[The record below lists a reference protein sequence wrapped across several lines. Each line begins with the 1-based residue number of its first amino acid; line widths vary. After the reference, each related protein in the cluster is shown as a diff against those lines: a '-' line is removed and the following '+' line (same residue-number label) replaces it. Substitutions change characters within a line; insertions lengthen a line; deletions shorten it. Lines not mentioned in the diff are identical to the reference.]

1 MTTQKEKPPAQVAGV
16 QGFNAFTT
24 PADEIK
30 PKSMTQ
36 VDWARLAGLP
46 PFAMFA
52 QEVYGVSGN
61 NLMPWVNELI
71 RNTQGSIYQEY
82 CDWHAAKGY
91 WKGETPMGELIQE
104 VK

>member
-1 MTTQKEKPPAQVAGV
+1 MTTQKEKPPTQTAGV

-24 PADEIK
+24 PADEAK
-30 PKSMTQ
+30 QPK
-36 VDWARLAGLP
+36 VDWHKLSGLP

-52 QEVYGVSGN
+52 QEVYGVSSN
-61 NLMPWVNELI
+61 NLMPWASELI

-91 WKGETPMGELIQE
+91 WKGETPMGDVINGD
-104 VK
+104 

>member
-24 PADEIK
+24 PADEQKSK
-30 PKSMTQ
+30 PMPQ
-36 VDWARLAGLP
+36 VDWAKLAGLP

-52 QEVYGVSGN
+52 QEVYGVSSN
-61 NLMPWVNELI
+61 NLMPWVSELI
-71 RNTQGSIYQEY
+71 KNTQDGVYQQY

-91 WKGETPMGELIQE
+91 WKGETPMGDVINGD
-104 VK
+104 